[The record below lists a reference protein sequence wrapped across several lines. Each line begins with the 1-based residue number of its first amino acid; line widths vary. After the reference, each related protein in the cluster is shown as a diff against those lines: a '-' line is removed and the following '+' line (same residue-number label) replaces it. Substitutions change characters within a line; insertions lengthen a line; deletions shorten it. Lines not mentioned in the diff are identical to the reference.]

1 MKTGPIG
8 RDAGDHLGVFVR
20 IGADNALDHEGFP
33 ACLHVVR
40 DAAGP
45 KSGKEGFS
53 LRPGIRER
61 RGGLHLTQQPFQ
73 RPAAHDNFR
82 VRRSEIPD
90 VGGNFPQWAAVMSG
104 RFNLNGL
111 SGGHAVGPKKV
122 TNVGTGAK
130 IGGKLTGNS
139 VRFNP
144 RLSVRHDD
152 DGNRI
157 RSNERFAQNR
167 PRAGNGQHDDEQTN
181 DSFHGSSTPVG
192 NEGLL
197 FMY

>member
-111 SGGHAVGPKKV
+111 SGVEMSTTEEMYSARVLV
-122 TNVGTGAK
+122 
-130 IGGKLTGNS
+130 
-139 VRFNP
+139 
-144 RLSVRHDD
+144 
-152 DGNRI
+152 
-157 RSNERFAQNR
+157 
-167 PRAGNGQHDDEQTN
+167 PRAGPAQESKMLLLDETN
-181 DSFHGSSTPVG
+181 R
-192 NEGLL
+192 
-197 FMY
+197 